1 MLQLVTPHDYA
12 ACADALAEMYRL
24 RFRVFKNRLDW
35 DVTTAGAMERDSYDD
50 LGPVYLLQ
58 RNTLG
63 DLTGCVRLLPTTGPT
78 MLRDTFAALLHDQ
91 PMLCDP
97 SIWETSRFAL
107 DQGHVSS
114 VGAGG
119 VATQTYELLVG
130 LLEFGLAN
138 SIRQIVTVTDAR
150 MERILRRANWPLARL
165 GEPVQIGD
173 TRALAGTV
181 EISDEILRRLRSR
194 AGFSGPLLKSPMF
207 GQ

>member
-1 MLQLVTPHDYA
+1 MLQLVTPRDFA
-12 ACADALAEMYRL
+12 ASAEALAEMYRL

-35 DVTTAGAMERDSYDD
+35 DVATSGDMERDSYDD

-63 DLTGCVRLLPTTGPT
+63 ELTGCVRLLPTTGPT
-78 MLRDTFAALLHDQ
+78 MLRDTFAALLQGQ
-91 PMLCDP
+91 PMPCDP

-107 DQGHVSS
+107 DQRQVSS

-150 MERILRRANWPLARL
+150 MERILRRANWPLTRL

-194 AGFSGPLLKSPMF
+194 AGFSGPLLKSPMI